1 MVQVSSGNASLK
13 MLSERD
19 KEIGSGNELR
29 GGGAE
34 RGEHCRYGEQ
44 RMWHVQVEAGMAS

>member
-19 KEIGSGNELR
+19 KEIGAGNELR
-29 GGGAE
+29 WGE